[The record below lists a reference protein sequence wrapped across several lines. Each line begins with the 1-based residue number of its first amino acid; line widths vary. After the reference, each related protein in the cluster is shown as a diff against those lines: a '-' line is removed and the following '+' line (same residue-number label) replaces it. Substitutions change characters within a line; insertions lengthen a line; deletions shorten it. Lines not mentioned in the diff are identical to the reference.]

1 MKPHI
6 RVSLVIPVYNEE
18 RYIGACLAAI
28 ARLSAKPFEV
38 IVVDNGSTDGSMAIV
53 RTFPFARIVPEP
65 RRGLAFARDA
75 GFNAARGDV
84 IGRIDADTLLD
95 PDWIAKVQRLFA
107 DPDVAAVS
115 GAIDYYDISLKRLVG
130 WFDLYFRRLFA
141 WYLRDEAFL
150 FGGNMAMRRSAWLKV
165 SNELCHAREL
175 HEDLDIAAHLSLQGA
190 HEVRFAPELH
200 AEVSA
205 RCVDDSFRHFLFYML
220 ASPRTYAA
228 HGLRRQRV
236 MYLLIGF
243 LTVLYWPIRLL
254 YFASESE
261 SGGFSLRAFNR
272 ARAHRTLRRSP
283 VALDP
288 AE

>member
-1 MKPHI
+1 M
-6 RVSLVIPVYNEE
+6 IPVYNEE

-38 IVVDNGSTDGSMAIV
+38 IVVDNGSTDDSMAIV
-53 RTFPFARIVPEP
+53 RTFPFARIVHEP

-95 PDWIAKVQRLFA
+95 PDWITRVQQLFA
-107 DPDVAAVS
+107 NPGVTAVS

-130 WFDLYFRRLFA
+130 WFDLRFRHLFA

-150 FGGNMAMRRSAWLKV
+150 FGGNMAMRRSAWQAV
-165 SNELCHAREL
+165 STALCHAREL
-175 HEDLDIAAHLSLQGA
+175 HEDLDIAAHLSLLGA
-190 HEVRFAPELH
+190 GGVRFVPGLH

-205 RCVDDSFRHFLFYML
+205 RCVDDSFRHFVFYML

-243 LTVLYWPIRLL
+243 LMTLYWPIRLL
-254 YFASESE
+254 YFASDTET
-261 SGGFSLRAFNR
+261 GRFSVRAFNH
-272 ARAHRTLRRSP
+272 ARAHRALRRSP
-283 VALDP
+283 VALDS